1 MNKKLHKSLYS
12 KKDKRPN
19 YPTVNKVIESNIDIT
34 DAINL
39 DDVFLNKSTGVRNK
53 YTLSL
58 FSGLLLLSVVTYI
71 SINSNTQIDTSID
84 NISNAIEVSDTI
96 IKSTTT
102 VPAPSLSTSTTTVST
117 TTTTIVLTEI

>member
-12 KKDKRPN
+12 KKDQRPN
-19 YPTVNKVIESNIDIT
+19 YTTVNKVIVSNIDIT

-58 FSGLLLLSVVTYI
+58 FSGLLLLGVVTYI
-71 SINSNTQIDTSID
+71 SINSNTQIVTSID
-84 NISNAIEVSDTI
+84 NNSCLLYTS
-96 IKSTTT
+96 
-102 VPAPSLSTSTTTVST
+102 PSPRDRG
-117 TTTTIVLTEI
+117 